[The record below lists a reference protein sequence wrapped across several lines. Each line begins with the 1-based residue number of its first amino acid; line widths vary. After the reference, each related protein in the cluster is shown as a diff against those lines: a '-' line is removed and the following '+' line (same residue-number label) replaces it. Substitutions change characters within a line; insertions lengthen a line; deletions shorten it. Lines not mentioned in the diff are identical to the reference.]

1 MHEYYEIKPSKSQLV
16 LLLVVHGLAAVV
28 ILFYQQP
35 GLLKLSAL
43 ALVLLLAVHESR
55 NLIQQGVIKLRLDSR
70 GTSIEL
76 EQGGQPYFYRKNK
89 VYQTRWFAILKLI
102 NEQNSRT
109 LILIPDRFKSMQCYR
124 SLRYRLCQRGHLDVA

>member
-1 MHEYYEIKPSKSQLV
+1 MQEYYEIKPSKSQLV
-16 LLLVVHGLAAVV
+16 LILVVHGLVAVA
-28 ILFYQQP
+28 IIFYQQP

-43 ALVLLLAVHESR
+43 ALVTLLAVHECM
-55 NLIQQGVIKLRLDSR
+55 NLIRQGIIKLRFDSR
-70 GTSIEL
+70 GASIVL

-109 LILIPDRFKSMQCYR
+109 LILIPDRFNSIQCYR
-124 SLRYRLCQRGHLDVA
+124 SLRYRLCQRERLDAA